1 MRPPSEVDVAIIGA
15 GAAGIAAGR
24 RLAEAKVNFVVLEA
38 RSRIGGRAR
47 TVNADGFPLD
57 VGCGWLHSADRN
69 PWVKIAEAEGLKVDR
84 TEPPWGKPALEH
96 GFSAEEQREFR
107 SAMQAFYRRLDEAG
121 DAHRDRP
128 LADFLEPG
136 GKWNSLLNAI
146 STYVNG
152 VELDRASVCDSAA
165 YSDSEVNWRVVEG
178 YGTAIAKSGEKLPI
192 VLECKVRSV
201 DHSGK
206 KLRIETAQGVLTA
219 RAAIITIPT
228 QLIADEAFRF
238 APELAEKLDAARG
251 LPLGL
256 ADKTYLSLDDAE
268 RFPKESR
275 LFGKVHS
282 LGAAN
287 YHIRPFGRPVIEV
300 YFGGKLARKLDEAG
314 EGAFGAF
321 AIDELANL
329 VGSDI
334 RPKLKTLAESH
345 WARDPFARGS
355 YSYALPGHADARRK
369 LAAPVDGRL
378 FFAGEACSP
387 GNFTTAHGAYESG
400 VTAAEQTIA
409 TLKRKRT
416 S

>member
-1 MRPPSEVDVAIIGA
+1 
-15 GAAGIAAGR
+15 
-24 RLAEAKVNFVVLEA
+24 
-38 RSRIGGRAR
+38 
-47 TVNADGFPLD
+47 
-57 VGCGWLHSADRN
+57 
-69 PWVKIAEAEGLKVDR
+69 
-84 TEPPWGKPALEH
+84 
-96 GFSAEEQREFR
+96 
-107 SAMQAFYRRLDEAG
+107 
-121 DAHRDRP
+121 
-128 LADFLEPG
+128 
-136 GKWNSLLNAI
+136 
-146 STYVNG
+146 
-152 VELDRASVCDSAA
+152 
-165 YSDSEVNWRVVEG
+165 
-178 YGTAIAKSGEKLPI
+178 
-192 VLECKVRSV
+192 
-201 DHSGK
+201 
-206 KLRIETAQGVLTA
+206 
-219 RAAIITIPT
+219 
-228 QLIADEAFRF
+228 
-238 APELAEKLDAARG
+238 
-251 LPLGL
+251 
-256 ADKTYLSLDDAE
+256 
-268 RFPKESR
+268 